1 MKKIV
6 LTSLFILASFTF
18 AATAPV
24 STSDIEKNAA
34 ALDNTI
40 QQIEAQTQAKYQQEQ
55 DKANQA
61 ADNVANYSTL
71 LESVQEKIDTVSG
84 EKKVSFYEKEYEGVL
99 SSLNSLK
106 KDLTNSINANQK
118 IVNAFEEFS
127 AIVNNN

>member
-24 STSDIEKNAA
+24 TTSDIEKNAA

-99 SSLNSLK
+99 STLNSLK

>member
-84 EKKVSFYEKEYEGVL
+84 EKKVSFYEK
-99 SSLNSLK
+99 
-106 KDLTNSINANQK
+106 
-118 IVNAFEEFS
+118 
-127 AIVNNN
+127 

>member
-6 LTSLFILASFTF
+6 LTSLFILASLTF
-18 AATAPV
+18 AAPAT
-24 STSDIEKNAA
+24 TTDIEKNAA

-40 QQIEAQTQAKYQQEQ
+40 QQIEANQQAQYRAEETR
-55 DKANQA
+55 ANQA

-71 LESVQEKIDTVSG
+71 LESVQESIDTVSG
-84 EKKVSFYEKEYEGVL
+84 ERKVSFYAKEYDGVL
-99 SSLNSLK
+99 SALNSLK

>member
-84 EKKVSFYEKEYEGVL
+84 EKKASFYEKEYEGVL

>member
-99 SSLNSLK
+99 SSLNYLK

>member
-40 QQIEAQTQAKYQQEQ
+40 HQIEAQTQAKYQQEQ

-71 LESVQEKIDTVSG
+71 LESVQESIDTVSG
-84 EKKVSFYEKEYEGVL
+84 ERKVSFYAKEYDGVL
-99 SSLNSLK
+99 SALNSLK

-127 AIVNNN
+127 SIVNN

>member
-24 STSDIEKNAA
+24 TTSDIEKNAA

>member
-99 SSLNSLK
+99 STLNSLK

>member
-6 LTSLFILASFTF
+6 LTSLLILASFTF

>member
-40 QQIEAQTQAKYQQEQ
+40 QQIEANQQAQYRAEETR
-55 DKANQA
+55 ANQA
-61 ADNVANYSTL
+61 ADNVAN
-71 LESVQEKIDTVSG
+71 
-84 EKKVSFYEKEYEGVL
+84 
-99 SSLNSLK
+99 SLV
-106 KDLTNSINANQK
+106 SINLS
-118 IVNAFEEFS
+118 FS
-127 AIVNNN
+127 

>member
-71 LESVQEKIDTVSG
+71 LESVQESIDTVSG
-84 EKKVSFYEKEYEGVL
+84 ERKVSFYAKEYDGVL
-99 SSLNSLK
+99 SALNSLK

-127 AIVNNN
+127 SIVNN

>member
-24 STSDIEKNAA
+24 TTSDIEKNAA

-40 QQIEAQTQAKYQQEQ
+40 QQIEAQTQVKYQQEQ

-99 SSLNSLK
+99 STLNSLK

>member
-6 LTSLFILASFTF
+6 LTSLFVLASLSL
-18 AATAPV
+18 AAAAPV
-24 STSDIEKNAA
+24 TTTDIEKNAA

-40 QQIEAQTQAKYQQEQ
+40 QQIEANQQAQYRAEEA
-55 DKANQA
+55 KANQA

-84 EKKVSFYEKEYEGVL
+84 EKKVSFYEKEYEGAL
-99 SSLNSLK
+99 SALNSLK
-106 KDLTNSINANQK
+106 KDLTNSINVNQK

-127 AIVNNN
+127 SIVNNN

>member
-40 QQIEAQTQAKYQQEQ
+40 QQIEAQTQVKYQQEQ